1 MPNVSQR
8 LRERD
13 RWGAI
18 KTRTKAPK
26 LRFMTKMILFRA
38 LPAAALMAVFFV
50 PAASAQTGK
59 NYDVKTMN
67 FDLWC
72 QEQAHLPAARCDKRT
87 PEDEKTFETYRA
99 QIERYEVPYLQQR
112 QHDLTI
118 NRDIMHNDPVDN
130 PVSQNPQAQTQD
142 PNRQPQVPQ
151 P

>member
-1 MPNVSQR
+1 MLSVMTPMNTVR
-8 LRERD
+8 L
-13 RWGAI
+13 
-18 KTRTKAPK
+18 
-26 LRFMTKMILFRA
+26 FSM
-38 LPAAALMAVFFV
+38 AAVTAVFFV
-50 PAASAQTGK
+50 SPASAQGGR

-87 PEDEKTFETYRA
+87 PEDEKTFQAYRT

-112 QHDLTI
+112 QRDLSI

-130 PVSQNPQAQTQD
+130 PVHQNPQAQTQD
-142 PNRQPQVPQ
+142 PNRQPQSPQ

>member
-1 MPNVSQR
+1 MLAQR
-8 LRERD
+8 LRCEGR
-13 RWGAI
+13 RGFF
-18 KTRTKAPK
+18 KSNKRPK
-26 LRFMTKMILFRA
+26 LRVMTRMTFSCA
-38 LPAAALMAVFFV
+38 LPGAALMAALFV
-50 PAASAQTGK
+50 SAVSAQTGK

-72 QEQAHLPAARCDKRT
+72 QEQAHLPADRCDKRT

-112 QHDLTI
+112 QQELTI

>member
-1 MPNVSQR
+1 
-8 LRERD
+8 
-13 RWGAI
+13 
-18 KTRTKAPK
+18 
-26 LRFMTKMILFRA
+26 MTKMMYSRA
-38 LPAAALMAVFFV
+38 LSVVALTVALFV
-50 PAASAQTGK
+50 STASAQTGK

-72 QEQAHLPAARCDKRT
+72 QEQAHLPVARCDKRT

-112 QHDLTI
+112 QRELTI
-118 NRDIMHNDPVDN
+118 NRDIMHNDQVDN
-130 PVSQNPQAQTQD
+130 PVSQNPSAQTQD